1 MMVLKYA
8 CFLVLKNVV
17 KIFIS
22 LLNINMCN
30 IFSWFFKK
38 KREHDL
44 IQSESKREIRIAW
57 ERAGYTED
65 EVAKLF
71 NQEYSKRS
79 KFS

>member
-1 MMVLKYA
+1 MG
-8 CFLVLKNVV
+8 
-17 KIFIS
+17 
-22 LLNINMCN
+22 N
-30 IFSWFFKK
+30 IFSWFFKE

-44 IQSESKREIRIAW
+44 IRSESRREARIAW
-57 ERAGYTED
+57 SQAGYTED

>member
-1 MMVLKYA
+1 MVLKYV

-22 LLNINMCN
+22 LLYINMCN
-30 IFSWFFKK
+30 IFSWFFKE

-44 IQSESKREIRIAW
+44 IRSESKREARIAW
-57 ERAGYTED
+57 SQAGYTED

-71 NQEYSKRS
+71 NQEYSKQS
-79 KFS
+79 KFM